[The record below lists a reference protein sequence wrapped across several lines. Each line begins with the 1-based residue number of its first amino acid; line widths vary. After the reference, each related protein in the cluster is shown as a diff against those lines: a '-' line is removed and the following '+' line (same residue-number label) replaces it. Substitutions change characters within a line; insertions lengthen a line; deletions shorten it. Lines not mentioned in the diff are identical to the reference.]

1 MVTQSHSV
9 RNIIRM
15 INVMQYNFLE
25 QLMVTEPVNF
35 LVLVEL
41 KGVLLY
47 PQESSP
53 TSSTES
59 VRSRLYL

>member
-1 MVTQSHSV
+1 MVTKSYRV

-15 INVMQYNFLE
+15 INVMQYRFLE
-25 QLMVTEPVNF
+25 QLIVTETVSF

-53 TSSTES
+53 RSSTES
-59 VRSRLYL
+59 VRSSIYL